1 LKISRSEGTLE
12 SLSDS
17 VSYSEPQVV
26 TLSFSTA
33 VRNIYLTYLIIENID
48 NPVDTKTIRV
58 TMEVVARQNVRR
70 GQLGESENNNVFD
83 VFVNGIDISQT
94 CIDMLNLFYGSQY
107 TARSM
112 LIYNRESVPL
122 EFTVCFI

>member
-1 LKISRSEGTLE
+1 MYE
-12 SLSDS
+12 S
-17 VSYSEPQVV
+17 VSHSEPHVV

-33 VRNIYLTYLIIENID
+33 VRNIYSTYLIVENID

-70 GQLGESENNNVFD
+70 GQLGESENNSVFD
-83 VFVNGIDISQT
+83 VFVNGVDLSQT
-94 CIDMLNLFYGSQY
+94 IDMLNIFYGSEY

-122 EFTVCFI
+122 EFTVCFSMLL